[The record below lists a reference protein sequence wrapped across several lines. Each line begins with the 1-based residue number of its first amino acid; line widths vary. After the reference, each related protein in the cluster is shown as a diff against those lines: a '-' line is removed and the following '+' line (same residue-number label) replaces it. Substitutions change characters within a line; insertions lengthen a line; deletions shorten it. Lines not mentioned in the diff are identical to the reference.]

1 MSFYLG
7 GNNKLLHITKGMQS
21 ATTLD
26 GPAIA
31 STVFHSD
38 LNYLTVDTVYTS
50 TIYSG
55 VIPGYG
61 ATAYSTYSRFTVD
74 STTKA
79 LMGTYVWFVI
89 AANGEVVKHALNTNA
104 WGANPT
110 SSTYPLTS
118 GWVDNGTTYQAILF
132 EFNNGV
138 AGKFLTKGLGSAYNG
153 TCYVCVTNILASGS
167 VVAIPKTASSII
179 VDNGNLIVKGVNFL
193 DHKYVS
199 TAVINGTDI
208 IGRLDS
214 GSFQVL
220 NSVASAESIEL
231 YSNSVSS
238 GIRQNGKVHIDSAI
252 SNNMEISYVWPFT
265 ALFSGTTNVFSTYT
279 IYTYPQS
286 IPSSSIV
293 SLSWSD
299 AAGKNVCYFTRPIG
313 TFTYLFGTE
322 LIAGSWG
329 NVDKLLVGVY
339 IYTTH
344 IVAQV
349 FYYKRIYTGGTSY
362 YPNNPMYI
370 NQNLLLTVIGN

>member
-7 GNNKLLHITKGMQS
+7 GSNKILHITKDTQS
-21 ATTLD
+21 AATLN

-38 LNYLTVDTVYTS
+38 LNYLTIDTVYSS

-61 ATAYSTYSRFTVD
+61 ATPYSTYSRFTVD
-74 STTKA
+74 SATKL
-79 LMGTYVWFVI
+79 LMGTYIWFVI

-118 GWVDNGTTYQAILF
+118 GWVDGGTTYQVILF

-138 AGKFLTKGLGSAYNG
+138 QGKFLTKGLGPAYNG
-153 TCYVCVTNILASGS
+153 ICYVCITNILASGS
-167 VVAIPKTASSII
+167 VSPIPKLADSISI
-179 VDNGNLIVKGVNFL
+179 NNGSLIVKGVNFL

-199 TAVINGTDI
+199 TAVVNDTDI
-208 IGRLDS
+208 VGNLDS
-214 GSFQVL
+214 GSFQIL
-220 NSVASAESIEL
+220 NSTASTGSISL

-238 GIRQNGKVHIDSAI
+238 GIKQNGKIHIDSAV

-265 ALFSGTTNVFSTYT
+265 ARFSGTTNVFSTYT
-279 IYTYPQS
+279 IYSYPQS
-286 IPSSSIV
+286 ISSSSIV

-299 AAGKNVCYFTRPIG
+299 SAGKNVCYFTRPTG
-313 TFTYLFGTE
+313 VFTYLFGTE
-322 LIAGSWG
+322 LVAGSWG
-329 NVDKLLVGVY
+329 NTDKLLVGVY

-344 IVAQV
+344 IVATV
-349 FYYKRIYTGGTSY
+349 FYYKRIYTGGTAY
-362 YPNNPMYI
+362 YPNYPMSI
-370 NQNLLLTVIGN
+370 DQNLLLTVIGS